1 MTTRYVLLA
10 AAEADLREIIR
21 YTRQQW
27 GNAQTRSYML
37 KLQDGIESLATGQG
51 FFKDMSAFHP
61 GLRMARCEHH
71 YIFCIPRNDMPA
83 LMVAILHKQMDLMT
97 RLESRPK

>member
-1 MTTRYVLLA
+1 MTTRYVLLV

-37 KLQDGIESLATGQG
+37 KLQDDIESLATGQG

-61 GLRMARCEHH
+61 GLCMARCEHH
-71 YIFCIPRNDMPA
+71 YIFCLFPA
-83 LMVAILHKQMDLMT
+83 TICL
-97 RLESRPK
+97 P